1 MKNINNA
8 IKLSIKLFEDQLKYT
23 VNPVAKT
30 LKDPKY
36 RSKVV
41 PDKTKYNRKKT
52 IKRKE

>member
-1 MKNINNA
+1 MRM
-8 IKLSIKLFEDQLKYT
+8 KLSIKLFENQLKYK

-41 PDKTKYNRKKT
+41 PDKTKYNRKKSNEKSRS
-52 IKRKE
+52 IK

>member
-1 MKNINNA
+1 MKTHITNPLL
-8 IKLSIKLFEDQLKYT
+8 IK

-36 RSKVV
+36 RSKVI

>member
-1 MKNINNA
+1 MHM
-8 IKLSIKLFEDQLKYT
+8 KLSMKLFENQLKYKI
-23 VNPVAKT
+23 NPVAKT

-41 PDKTKYNRKKT
+41 PDKKKYNRKKT